1 MKINVSQELLSEI
14 IKDRVKK
21 ALNEQKAETKPT
33 MVKIKLSE
41 LKEVIKQVIK
51 EDFKASSSINEG
63 KWLGDY
69 NDWRYFDSLKK
80 KINDTLNSGIKEVS
94 FSYLDKDFTIKPSK
108 SGRLL
113 ITNNYDFA
121 YEALNLDGA
130 LSALQNYIGK
140 SVNGNNDNNLV
151 LGEENEEF
159 KTSFNDND
167 PQISEAKN
175 FILGEGYTHFAI
187 DKSTGK
193 IATGWEYNGVEKE
206 DIQYYSKLDLNDMFP
221 DRKASEFKIVTRKY
235 LEKSGINPAD
245 QNNWLLSSSDQTN
258 MQ

>member
-51 EDFKASSSINEG
+51 
-63 KWLGDY
+63 
-69 NDWRYFDSLKK
+69 
-80 KINDTLNSGIKEVS
+80 
-94 FSYLDKDFTIKPSK
+94 
-108 SGRLL
+108 
-113 ITNNYDFA
+113 
-121 YEALNLDGA
+121 
-130 LSALQNYIGK
+130 
-140 SVNGNNDNNLV
+140 
-151 LGEENEEF
+151 EENEEF